1 MAVDVNEDAV
11 IEAAKHELNK
21 CGRLMRTAGKRM
33 SELKSPVFDA
43 QPKSPSYSNH
53 VEERMA
59 KRLDAENELRD
70 ILMAIQ
76 LCDNKSKQI
85 LFDLYVDPN
94 EYSDLE
100 AMDRLGYQST
110 QYFYYKR
117 RALLRFA
124 EGYKQGDIY
133 EQLQNSGLIAK
144 Y

>member
-1 MAVDVNEDAV
+1 MNEDAV
-11 IEAAKHELNK
+11 INEAKKELSR
-21 CGRLMRTAGKRM
+21 CGRLMRQAGKRM

-43 QPKSPSYSNH
+43 QPKAPSFANS
-53 VEERMA
+53 VESRMV
-59 KRLDAENELRD
+59 KQIDAENELRD
-70 ILMAIQ
+70 ILLAIS

-110 QYFYYKR
+110 QYFHYKH

-124 EGYKQGDIY
+124 EGYKQGAIY
-133 EQLQNSGLIAK
+133 EQLQNSGLLAK

>member
-1 MAVDVNEDAV
+1 M
-11 IEAAKHELNK
+11 IEASKQELSK

-33 SELKSPVFDA
+33 SELKSPVFDS
-43 QPKSPSYSNH
+43 QPKAPSFANG
-53 VEERMA
+53 VENRMV
-59 KRLDAENELRD
+59 KRIDAENELRD
-70 ILMAIQ
+70 ILLAIS

-110 QYFYYKR
+110 RYFYYKH

-124 EGYKQGDIY
+124 EGYKQGAIY
-133 EQLQNSGLIAK
+133 EQLQTVV
-144 Y
+144 